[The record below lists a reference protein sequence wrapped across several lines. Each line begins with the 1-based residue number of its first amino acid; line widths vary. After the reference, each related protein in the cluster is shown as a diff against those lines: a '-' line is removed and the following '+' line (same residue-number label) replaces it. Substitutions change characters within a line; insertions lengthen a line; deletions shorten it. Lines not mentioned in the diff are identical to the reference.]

1 MEGRERKGRER
12 DERVR
17 KVRKGK
23 ETHRDWKKKG
33 GLKGE
38 RENGEGNRNRETQRN
53 RWGGRKGAERKGETK
68 RNRKRGR
75 NVERNKDED

>member
-38 RENGEGNRNRETQRN
+38 RENGEGNRNRETQKPM
-53 RWGGRKGAERKGETK
+53 GRKEGSGKKGRDEEKQKKREERREEQ
-68 RNRKRGR
+68 R
-75 NVERNKDED
+75 